1 MAYFKGLLLDQ
12 FICFQYVYL
21 CCALVFLAVIV
32 FFVFCLCVLQAV
44 LCSLLKLY
52 MYIFFSIL
60 SFATAIIVLY
70 IVSPHEEEI
79 VVEEWWNKASDF
91 NRLLNINVVFI

>member
-1 MAYFKGLLLDQ
+1 MYCKQ
-12 FICFQYVYL
+12 FYAPCSNYICIF
-21 CCALVFLAVIV
+21 
-32 FFVFCLCVLQAV
+32 
-44 LCSLLKLY
+44 
-52 MYIFFSIL
+52 FFSIL